1 LLVRTGSVTNA
12 IEFFDSELAN
22 VRRGPRC
29 PSWQLLPLDADHY
42 RTGANHIEFN
52 RCGAAHVDYA
62 TTAIRAKVYDTH
74 DYCLAVVMVSALTFV
89 PNGNVRWA
97 AVSPFGPVRSPLAV
111 RPPL

>member
-1 LLVRTGSVTNA
+1 
-12 IEFFDSELAN
+12 
-22 VRRGPRC
+22 
-29 PSWQLLPLDADHY
+29 LPLDADHY

-52 RCGAAHVDYA
+52 GCGAAHVDYA
-62 TTAIRAKVYDTH
+62 TTAIRATIYNTD
-74 DYCLAVVMVSALTFV
+74 DYCLAVVMVSDPHLR